1 MTASSKQLERC
12 CLATVGATV
21 GFPKLT
27 NTVLEEKFWEHIRA
41 QGFTSLRIQCGP
53 DLPWASEY
61 LSSHKDQIP
70 PGLKVEVFGLSKN
83 LMLEEMTLCKAVAGK
98 SHQGLVISHAG
109 TGTILDAWK
118 LGLPIIVV
126 PNTDLLDDHQSE
138 MAHYLADEGYAT
150 QSSTDLEDLQSAID
164 KSSRLWEENK
174 NRWQPHS
181 TSSQAHARISLWEIS
196 PKEVR
201 REENSQ
207 MVHD

>member
-1 MTASSKQLERC
+1 M
-12 CLATVGATV
+12 

-109 TGTILDAWK
+109 TPYEAW
-118 LGLPIIVV
+118 
-126 PNTDLLDDHQSE
+126 LDDVHFLLIKFNQELGRSS
-138 MAHYLADEGYAT
+138 MPGNLAC
-150 QSSTDLEDLQSAID
+150 L
-164 KSSRLWEENK
+164 
-174 NRWQPHS
+174 
-181 TSSQAHARISLWEIS
+181 
-196 PKEVR
+196 
-201 REENSQ
+201 
-207 MVHD
+207 

>member
-1 MTASSKQLERC
+1 MWPRFAL
-12 CLATVGATV
+12 G
-21 GFPKLT
+21 
-27 NTVLEEKFWEHIRA
+27 IR
-41 QGFTSLRIQCGP
+41 
-53 DLPWASEY
+53 LPL
-61 LSSHKDQIP
+61 LSQRSNP

-98 SHQGLVISHAG
+98 SDQGLVISHAG

-138 MAHYLADEGYAT
+138 MARYLADEGYAT
-150 QSSTDLEDLQSAID
+150 QSSTDLEDLQGAID

-196 PKEVR
+196 LKKFEGRKILRWFMIRIGFLRAISRTYPWTLTMIFFQIQRSGNEKE
-201 REENSQ
+201 
-207 MVHD
+207 HDMSGEIRTAF